1 MNRTLSGDVQ
11 YCDGELGIS
20 QCVWCRHRTAGAG
33 ACRAFPN
40 GIPDV
45 IAKNKHDHRLPYE
58 GDHGVL
64 FEPEIVEI
72 EFVGVE
78 TEADSVSLTAEL
90 AIAMARGGGGRD
102 SYEEPD
108 DLSKE
113 IENVTTLEGVDFE
126 LDDDVFDLG
135 ATSSG

>member
-20 QCVWCRHRTAGAG
+20 QCVWCRHRTTGAC

-45 IAKNKHDHRLPYE
+45 IAKNKHDHRLPYS

-90 AIAMARGGGGRD
+90 AIAMARGGGGGD
-102 SYEEPD
+102 TYEEPD
-108 DLSKE
+108 NLSE
-113 IENVTTLEGVDFE
+113 ENDNVTALESVDFE